1 MPHTHHVQGKKLF
14 ITVVLNIIITLSQ
27 IIGGLVSGS
36 LALLSDALHNFS
48 DVLALLIAY
57 VANRLSSYPD
67 TKDKTFGYKRAEILA
82 ALFNASI
89 LIGVALFLIIEAFNK
104 LRAPVNINSIW
115 VIGLGLLSIA
125 LNTLSVLFV
134 KGDSHDSLNIKAVYL
149 HLLSDVVTSVA
160 VVAGGILMYYFGLF
174 WVDPIISLLIAFY
187 LIVSSL
193 KLIKETA
200 AILMQFAPKEVE
212 IEKLVSVVESLPQI
226 DNIHHLHIW
235 KLDEHNIN
243 LEAHLDFNKNV
254 TLAESNRVIDTL
266 EELLNKKFGIS
277 HTTFQCEYNRQDKK
291 DIIV

>member
-14 ITVVLNIIITLSQ
+14 MTVVLNIIITLSQ
-27 IIGGLVSGS
+27 IIGGLASGS

-57 VANRLSSYPD
+57 IANRLSTYPD
-67 TKDKTFGYKRAEILA
+67 TKEKTFGYKRAEILA

-104 LRAPVNINSIW
+104 LRHPANINSIW

-174 WVDPIISLLIAFY
+174 WVDPIISLLIALY

-212 IEKLVSVVESLPQI
+212 IENLVSVVESLPQI

-254 TLAESNRVIDTL
+254 TLSESNRVIDTL

-277 HTTFQCEYNRQDKK
+277 HTTFQCEYNRNDKK